1 MNMRNFTILL
11 LLIIG
16 VKTISGQTIFPENGP
31 LYIDT
36 VVPRIDI
43 TVDPDTLE
51 WLYQHENL
59 QSDIEFTARFIFD
72 NGEIRDTVE
81 PVGFRLRGNTS
92 RYSQK
97 KSFKV
102 SFNTFT
108 SGGKYYGVEKLNL
121 NGEHNDPSVIRSKIC
136 WDVFRKMDIPAPR
149 SNHVRV
155 YINNEYYG
163 LYISVEHIDE
173 EFVKTRFTYND
184 GNLYKCLYPA
194 NLNYLGEDP
203 DLYKLEASGRRVYE
217 LKINE
222 EADDY
227 SGFANFI
234 DVLNNTPSDDL
245 KCDLDEVFNSYD
257 YLKVIAADIL
267 FGNWDGY
274 IYNQNNFYLYHNTIS
289 DKFEFIPYDYDNTL
303 GIDWLDRDWGTRNMY
318 DWAQH
323 GSNYRPLYERLM
335 SDQELRDQ
343 YTFYMNQLINVTLN
357 LDSLITAIGQR
368 RDMIAPYLVDDPYY
382 PKDYGYD
389 MDDFYNSFN
398 NALGGHVDYGLFPY
412 LQTRVSSIID
422 QLENSEM
429 NPVIKY
435 IKHQKVS
442 ANEAQIVAYVEVQN
456 NPADVNLEYS
466 LDGSTWN
473 SATMYDD
480 GNHNDGLAGDLTYGA
495 SITNIIEGNQTLY
508 QIFADD
514 SQGNSNLLPCEPVII
529 PSGDETPL
537 LFINEF
543 MASNDNTIADEY
555 GNYGDWIE
563 IYNGSDDNIWLGNL
577 YLTDNLGTPNKW
589 QMPDITLASGG
600 FKLFWA
606 DGKPENGEF
615 HTNFKISADGEEIG
629 IFTENNSVTDEII
642 FGPQTTDISYGRE
655 TDGNI
660 EWVLFN
666 TPTPGSTN
674 SPDAIYDINRT
685 EQFVLYPNPTT
696 GDIVNLSNYINYKV
710 YNIYGQIVGEDYNSN
725 QINVSIYNKGI
736 YIVVSDKGAKQ
747 KLIIN

>member
-1 MNMRNFTILL
+1 MRKFTILIL
-11 LLIIG
+11 LVIG
-16 VKTISGQTIFPENGP
+16 FVTLNSQTFFPENGP

-59 QSDIEFTARFIFD
+59 ENDIEFTARFIFD
-72 NGEIRDTVE
+72 NGEICDTIE

-108 SGGKYYGVEKLNL
+108 SGGKYFGVEKLNL
-121 NGEHNDPSVIRSKIC
+121 NGEHNDPSVIRSKVC
-136 WDVFRKMDIPAPR
+136 WDIFRKLEIPAPR

-155 YINNEYYG
+155 YINNYYYG

-173 EFVKTRFTYND
+173 EFIKTRFTYND

-203 DLYKLEASGRRVYE
+203 DLYKLEQNGRRVYD
-217 LKINE
+217 LKINK

-234 DVLNNTPSDDL
+234 DVLNNTPSADL
-245 KCDLDEVFNSYD
+245 KCDLDKVFNTND
-257 YLKVIAADIL
+257 YFKVIAADIL
-267 FGNWDGY
+267 MGNWDGY

-303 GIDWLDRDWGTRNMY
+303 GIDWIGRDWGTRNMY

-323 GSNYRPLYERLM
+323 GSNYRPLYERLINN
-335 SDQELRDQ
+335 QELRDQ
-343 YTFYMNQLINVTLN
+343 YTFYMNQLVDETLDV
-357 LDSLITAIGQR
+357 DSLVTAIEQR

-382 PKDYGYD
+382 PRDYGYD
-389 MDDFYNSFN
+389 MDDFYNSYN
-398 NALGGHVDYGLFPY
+398 ISLGGHVDYGLFPY
-412 LQTRVSSIID
+412 LQTRIDAIYD
-422 QLENSEM
+422 QLENTEM

-442 ANEAQIVAYVEVQN
+442 STDAQVVAYVEVQN
-456 NPADVNLEYS
+456 KPANVKLEFS
-466 LDGSTWN
+466 LDGSNWN
-473 SATMYDD
+473 SIDMYDD
-480 GNHNDGLAGDLTYGA
+480 GNHNDGTAGDLIYGA
-495 SITNIIEGNQTLY
+495 TITGMIEGNQTLY

-514 SQGNSNLLPCEPVII
+514 SQGNSNLIPCEPVII
-529 PSGDETPL
+529 PSGDDTPL

-543 MASNDNTIADEY
+543 MASNDNTIADEH
-555 GNYGDWIE
+555 GNYSDWIE
-563 IYNGSDDNIWLGNL
+563 IYNGSDDDIWLGNL

-589 QMPDITLASGG
+589 LMPDFTLASDG
-600 FKLFWA
+600 FVLFWA
-606 DGKPENGEF
+606 DGNPGNGEF
-615 HTNFKISADGEEIG
+615 HTNFKVSKDGEEIG
-629 IFTENNSVTDEII
+629 VFTENHSVVDEIV
-642 FGPQTTDISYGRE
+642 FGAQTTDISYGRE
-655 TDGNI
+655 DDGSI
-660 EWVLFN
+660 EWIFFN
-666 TPTPGSTN
+666 SPTPGSSN
-674 SPDAIYDINRT
+674 SASSINELALRNNFT
-685 EQFVLYPNPTT
+685 LYPNPASGNT
-696 GDIVNLSNYINYKV
+696 VNLSSFINYKI
-710 YNIYGQIVGEDYNSN
+710 YNIYGQIIGEGNNSN
-725 QINVSIYNKGI
+725 QINISEYINGI
-736 YIVVSDKGAKQ
+736 YIVISDKGVKR
-747 KLIIN
+747 KLIVN